1 MDYEQNPDQA
11 EVEELRQLIEFES
24 KDKLN
29 ANQISQIVSYLKLFP
44 QLISYINNEIY
55 EQSFLR
61 DIAINLQYKRV
72 GQGQI
77 FIQQGEKF
85 HNFYLILQGSLSLF
99 VKKTQEQ
106 YNQEL
111 NWFKQLTNAQ
121 QLLNS
126 EQADSLNQL
135 QIQKLKEQVQK
146 AEGFL
151 KVLQTPLEDQVLL
164 QPYQEFYKHN
174 LQICM
179 YKQVSNQVKQ
189 FNCLGDI
196 YDTNQVSNYL
206 MIAKDDI
213 DIAYLPQDSYTKLF
227 SSSIQQNNFI
237 IRCLEKL
244 LSNGTNKN
252 EISKMSKLFKE
263 RILSGSVFNEQEE
276 SKEIFIVKKGVV
288 VIKKGDLKVAEINQG
303 KIFGHENALSEQD
316 RTISAQTKDNNLC
329 TLYCVNVFD
338 LCEVVSLELLKT
350 LMKQG
355 RKKLEQ
361 YSEVSFKLQHVAF
374 ESNRKS
380 QLKRYKVENSENSFN
395 KNYRLSKSQVH
406 SNQTRSQSQ
415 QNHRQTRQVSS
426 QISMRTQ
433 ENSTNTS
440 ANQIKQREHLST
452 SQNINNAKQY
462 LGNQI
467 PQSTQTIASSIAS
480 PPPKVTQQ
488 LQTSGLIFTMGTSS
502 QNYQMP
508 PFQTSNNNY
517 LSLLKMS
524 AQDNQLQDYLQ
535 EKIKQSKTDYQS
547 NRFYSQVAKKVSTLN
562 SNNYQDIRKN
572 SSRKL
577 LDCKESQNYQNEC
590 NNNQNTNNLKQF
602 QTDQSWFVIKRINT
616 PSKSRKAQTELNS
629 QVQSPSSNYIQ
640 TCQSKEYNSFSNMM
654 TLITKS
660 NNTNTEE
667 QEQPNKQRAT
677 LTSYIKQRNAQNGY
691 FTTQSVENSKF
702 QTSILEIKSKNQKNF
717 LEDQNCIKDYNAD
730 DFIKNKNRQEIK
742 IVNQNANSQTN
753 LIQNPTNFAAVNSL
767 ASQEDEDER
776 LDFNL
781 ECRYAVKKNLIQ
793 QSKYLSYQQSPNHN
807 SFNNN
812 INNIKP
818 IVNYESYLNII
829 PIDVNDFAQ
838 LNNKNNNPLNN
849 ANNVNSKLQKDK
861 NLNYQQTTSQITE
874 KLQLSPNILVQKRP
888 QTNVSKNK
896 FKKDDMQN
904 SQFVKYQIM
913 TQNFQKKIPSK
924 VNIFSQSDVQTVE
937 EFKQNSRKNSSQI
950 FNNTLLSKKLEKSQV
965 SSRNSE
971 IQKKNSSENKQN
983 ISPTSDHN
991 NLESFC
997 VRKISLGSYVSSNG
1011 ASLKKSSVQSPN
1023 LTKNDEIQFD
1033 NQFQDDQFCLNR
1045 DSERMRCN
1053 DINKNDNKV
1062 NISFVQQQSQN
1073 SRVKLR
1079 NSSYQLNAKIQK
1091 TQN

>member
-1 MDYEQNPDQA
+1 MDHEENKHSDQA
-11 EVEELRQLIEFES
+11 EVQELKQLIELES

-29 ANQISQIVSYLKLFP
+29 ANQISQIVSYLKKYP
-44 QLISYINNEIY
+44 QLIFYINNEIY

-72 GQGQI
+72 AQGQI

-111 NWFKQLTNAQ
+111 NWFKQYINAQ
-121 QLLNS
+121 QLLS
-126 EQADSLNQL
+126 SDQLDSLNQL

-151 KVLQTPLEDQVLL
+151 KVLQTPLEDQALL
-164 QPYQEFYKHN
+164 LPYQEFYKHN
-174 LQICM
+174 QKICM
-179 YKQVSNQVKQ
+179 YKQATDQVKQ

-196 YDTNQVSNYL
+196 YDTKQVSNYL
-206 MIAKDDI
+206 MVANEDI

-227 SSSIQQNNFI
+227 SSSIQQHNFI

-244 LSNGTNKN
+244 LSNGINKN

-263 RILSGSVFNEQEE
+263 RILSGSIFNEQEE

-316 RTISAQTKDNNLC
+316 RTISAETKDKNLC

-361 YSEVSFKLQHVAF
+361 YSEASFKFQHVAF
-374 ESNRKS
+374 ESRRKS
-380 QLKRYKVENSENSFN
+380 QLKRYKVEKSENSFDN
-395 KNYRLSKSQVH
+395 NYRLSKSQVH
-406 SNQTRSQSQ
+406 SSQARSQSQ
-415 QNHRQTRQVSS
+415 QNHRQTRQASS
-426 QISMRTQ
+426 QISMKTQ

-440 ANQIKQREHLST
+440 ANQIKQRET
-452 SQNINNAKQY
+452 QYNITNDAKQQ

-467 PQSTQTIASSIAS
+467 PQSTETIVSCISN
-480 PPPKVTQQ
+480 PPLKVTQQ
-488 LQTSGLIFTMGTSS
+488 LQTSGLIFTMGTSN

-508 PFQTSNNNY
+508 PFQSSNNNY
-517 LSLLKMS
+517 LSLLRLS
-524 AQDNQLQDYLQ
+524 AQENQLQDYLQ
-535 EKIKQSKTDYQS
+535 ENIKHSKTDYQS

-562 SNNYQDIRKN
+562 QNNHQDFRKS

-577 LDCKESQNYQNEC
+577 LDSKESQNQQNEGNNI
-590 NNNQNTNNLKQF
+590 NNNYNNNNLKQF

-616 PSKSRKAQTELNS
+616 PSRSRKAQTELNS
-629 QVQSPSSNYIQ
+629 QVQSPSSNQIQ
-640 TCQSKEYNSFSNMM
+640 TFQSKEYNSFSNMM
-654 TLITKS
+654 TLIARS
-660 NNTNTEE
+660 NNNNTEE
-667 QEQPNKQRAT
+667 QEQSSKQRAT
-677 LTSYIKQRNAQNGY
+677 LTSYIRQRNAQNGY
-691 FTTQSVENSKF
+691 FNTQSVENSKF
-702 QTSILEIKSKNQKNF
+702 QTSLLQIKSKNEQNNI
-717 LEDQNCIKDYNAD
+717 LEDSKCKIKDAQNIISQAQ
-730 DFIKNKNRQEIK
+730 KQNRQEIK
-742 IVNQNANSQTN
+742 IINQNSNSQAN
-753 LIQNPTNFAAVNSL
+753 LLKNSTNFAAVNSL

-781 ECRYAVKKNLIQ
+781 ECRYSVKKNLIS

-807 SFNNN
+807 RNNN
-812 INNIKP
+812 NMNNIKP

-829 PIDVNDFAQ
+829 PIDINDFAQ
-838 LNNKNNNPLNN
+838 LNNNNPSNQNN
-849 ANNVNSKLQKDK
+849 K
-861 NLNYQQTTSQITE
+861 NLNYQQTNQVSE
-874 KLQLSPNILVQKRP
+874 KLQLSPNVVIQKRP
-888 QTNVSKNK
+888 QTNVCKNK
-896 FKKDDMQN
+896 NKKDDIQN

-913 TQNFQKKIPSK
+913 TQNFQKKFPSK
-924 VNIFSQSDVQTVE
+924 MNIFSQTDVQTVE
-937 EFKQNSRKNSSQI
+937 EFTQNSRKNSSQI
-950 FNNTLLSKKLEKSQV
+950 FNNTLLNKKLEKSQA
-965 SSRNSE
+965 SSRNSDL
-971 IQKKNSSENKQN
+971 QKDNSSENKQT

-991 NLESFC
+991 NLQKFC
-997 VRKISLGSYVSSNG
+997 VRKISLGSYISSNG
-1011 ASLKKSSVQSPN
+1011 ASLKKSGVQSPN
-1023 LTKNDEIQFD
+1023 LIKNDEIKLE
-1033 NQFQDDQFCLNR
+1033 NQFQDDQFCLSR
-1045 DSERMRCN
+1045 DSDRIKSK
-1053 DINKNDNKV
+1053 DTNKCDNKV
-1062 NISFVQQQSQN
+1062 NISLVQQQPQN
-1073 SRVKLR
+1073 QRIKLR
-1079 NSSYQLNAKIQK
+1079 NNSYQLNAKISK

>member
-1 MDYEQNPDQA
+1 MDYEENKNSDQD
-11 EVEELRQLIEFES
+11 EVQELRQLIELES

-29 ANQISQIVSYLKLFP
+29 ANQISQIVCYLKQFP
-44 QLISYINNEIY
+44 QLICYINNEIY

-61 DIAINLQYKRV
+61 DIAVNLQYKRV
-72 GQGQI
+72 AKGQI

-85 HNFYLILQGSLSLF
+85 HNFYLILQGSLNLF

-111 NWFKQLTNAQ
+111 NWFKQHTNAQ

-126 EQADSLNQL
+126 NQADSLNQM

-151 KVLQTPLEDQVLL
+151 KVLQTPLDDQILL
-164 QPYQEFYKHN
+164 LPYQEFYKHN
-174 LQICM
+174 QKICM
-179 YKQVSNQVKQ
+179 YKQVNDQIKQ

-196 YDTNQVSNYL
+196 YDINQVSNYL
-206 MIAKDDI
+206 MIAKQDI

-227 SSSIQQNNFI
+227 SSSIQQHNFI

-244 LSNGTNKN
+244 LSNGINKS

-263 RILSGSVFNEQEE
+263 RILTGSIFNEQEE

-316 RTISAQTKDNNLC
+316 RTISAETKDKNLC

-361 YSEVSFKLQHVAF
+361 YQEASFKFQHVAF
-374 ESNRKS
+374 ESQRKS
-380 QLKRYKVENSENSFN
+380 QLKRYKMENSENSFN
-395 KNYRLSKSQVH
+395 QNHRLSKSQVH
-406 SNQTRSQSQ
+406 SSQNRSQSQ
-415 QNHRQTRQVSS
+415 QNHRETRQVSS
-426 QISMRTQ
+426 QMSMRTQ
-433 ENSTNTS
+433 ENSNNTS
-440 ANQIKQREHLST
+440 INQIQQRECLQT
-452 SQNINNAKQY
+452 QQNINSNVKHIQ
-462 LGNQI
+462 GNPI
-467 PQSTQTIASSIAS
+467 AQSTQTIVSCIAN
-480 PPPKVTQQ
+480 PPPKVTHQ

-508 PFQTSNNNY
+508 PFQTSNSNY
-517 LSLLKMS
+517 LSLLKLS
-524 AQDNQLQDYLQ
+524 AQENQLQDYLQ
-535 EKIKQSKTDYQS
+535 EKIKQNKTDFQS

-562 SNNYQDIRKN
+562 SNIYQEFKKS

-577 LDCKESQNYQNEC
+577 LDNKEIQNYQSE
-590 NNNQNTNNLKQF
+590 NNNNNNLKQF

-616 PSKSRKAQTELNS
+616 PSRSRKAQTQQNS
-629 QVQSPSSNYIQ
+629 QVQSPSSNQIQ
-640 TCQSKEYNSFSNMM
+640 TCQSKEYNSFSNTM
-654 TLITKS
+654 TQITKS
-660 NNTNTEE
+660 NNNTEE

-677 LTSYIKQRNAQNGY
+677 LTSYIRQRNAQNGY
-691 FTTQSVENSKF
+691 FAAQSVENSKI
-702 QTSILEIKSKNQKNF
+702 QTSILEIKSKNERNNF
-717 LEDQNCIKDYNAD
+717 IEILNNHAKDGISQVSNQNK
-730 DFIKNKNRQEIK
+730 QEIN
-742 IVNQNANSQTN
+742 IIDQNANSQTN
-753 LIQNPTNFAAVNSL
+753 LIKNSTNFTAVNSL
-767 ASQEDEDER
+767 PSQEDEDER

-807 SFNNN
+807 SYNSNNN
-812 INNIKP
+812 NLINNIRP
-818 IVNYESYLNII
+818 IANYESYLNII
-829 PIDVNDFAQ
+829 PIDINDFTQ
-838 LNNKNNNPLNN
+838 LNNKNNNHSNN
-849 ANNVNSKLQKDK
+849 TKNTNPKLQNDK
-861 NLNYQQTTSQITE
+861 NQNNQITE
-874 KLQLSPNILVQKRP
+874 KIQLSPNITIQKRP
-888 QTNVSKNK
+888 LTNVSKNK
-896 FKKDDMQN
+896 YKKDDIQN

-913 TQNFQKKIPSK
+913 TQNYQKKQSTKI
-924 VNIFSQSDVQTVE
+924 NIFSQTDVQTVE

-950 FNNTLLSKKLEKSQV
+950 FNNTLLSKKLEKSQA
-965 SSRNSE
+965 SSRNSD
-971 IQKKNSSENKQN
+971 IQKDNSSENKQN

-991 NLESFC
+991 NLEALC
-997 VRKISLGSYVSSNG
+997 VRKISLGSYISSNG

-1023 LTKNDEIQFD
+1023 LQKNDEIILE
-1033 NQFQDDQFCLNR
+1033 NQFQDDQFSLNR
-1045 DSERMRCN
+1045 NSDRIKCKDTNIS
-1053 DINKNDNKV
+1053 DNKV
-1062 NISFVQQQSQN
+1062 NISLVQQQPQN
-1073 SRVKLR
+1073 IRIKLR
-1079 NSSYQLNAKIQK
+1079 NSSYQLNAKIQN